1 MKDKTDKAIKV
12 FSASWCNPCK
22 QLKATLQQLNLSS
35 NLEFILID
43 EQPELAKQLGI
54 RSVPTTIIYE
64 GGNEVQRIS
73 GNNPNEIM
81 KADQYVISMNEGSG
95 YA

>member
-1 MKDKTDKAIKV
+1 MKDKTDKTIKV
-12 FSASWCNPCK
+12 YSAAWCQPCK

-54 RSVPTTIIYE
+54 RSVPTTIIYQ
-64 GGNEVQRIS
+64 GDTEVQRIS

-81 KADQYVISMNEGSG
+81 KATHAEVI
-95 YA
+95 